1 MFASLLRRFRNN
13 APRPAPPAAVA
24 DEAWQAG
31 LALWGAG
38 THDAARAQ
46 LERAIALSPRQAPWR
61 NELGRLCMEAGDFA
75 AAGIEFSA
83 ALAIDPFLAEAH
95 CNLGI
100 VLAQENALTPPRQA
114 GALAHFSRAAE
125 LEPALVAA
133 QYNCGL
139 LLWKMERAGDALPC
153 FDRVLALAPAHAEA
167 WWYRG
172 RALQDLRRFDEAAAS
187 LEQALAIKPDYHEVR
202 LTLAFLRLL
211 QGDFAAGWRDYRAR
225 YGTAESPVRD
235 FPCPDWD
242 GGALAGRTLLVYA
255 EQGLG
260 DEILFASCLPDLI
273 AQAQHVVV
281 DCEPR
286 LAKLFARS
294 FPQATVHGGRREESR
309 AWLATVR
316 TPDLRIAAGSV
327 PGFLR
332 NSAEEF
338 PARAKYLDADPAR
351 VAYWKQRLDAL
362 GPGPKIG
369 VAWRGGLP
377 QTRTARRSLPLPAL
391 LPVLTL
397 PGTKFVSLQFDAG
410 AEELAALRADD
421 GTRVSFQH
429 WPEAHVD
436 YDETAA
442 LVMALDQVLTVC
454 CSIVHLAG
462 ALGKTAWVLTPDV
475 PEWRY
480 LAAGNSIPWYQ
491 SVRLLRQTR
500 RGEWSDVI
508 VRARDALAAARAA
521 GIPVLPAADGI
532 AVGEAASQRRML
544 ELRVETEPGDAEAHR
559 RLAEHA
565 FDAGDWEAAI
575 DGFTLALHYRP
586 GDTDAM
592 IGYARSL
599 RAGGDAAAAA
609 RACREA
615 IDIEPSSLAAR
626 LELAAALKALD
637 RGAEAIGEYRSALA
651 VHPGNP
657 GLLCNLGLALHQS
670 GEYTEAAAILRR
682 ALVEQPELAEAHH
695 NLGLVLRESGDIEG
709 AIAEFDAAMSVRP
722 QLATRSARAH
732 AVRDAGRV
740 DAALAEYDAILAGH
754 PDFGDALLN
763 RAHALLMR
771 GDFARGW
778 DAYEYRFAAGNVA
791 PRQFALPQWQGG
803 PTAGKG
809 ILVAGE
815 QGLGDEI
822 MFASC
827 IPDLIAREGGCVVE
841 CNIRLAALFAR
852 SFTVPVHGGT
862 KQDADGWLSEFPQ
875 LGWQLPAG
883 SLPRIFRRDAAAF
896 ARQPR
901 GYLHADPRRVAVWR
915 ERYAALG
922 AGSKIGIA
930 WRGGNPQ
937 TRGGL
942 RSMELA
948 GLAPLIGVSGVHWVS
963 LQHGD
968 ADADIEELRRT
979 CGVGVAA
986 WPGTGADID
995 ELAAMIVALDRV
1007 VTIDNT
1013 TAHLAGALGVPVWI
1027 LLARGADWRYGTGD
1041 MHMPWYP
1048 NAQLFRQRAFAP
1060 GWAAVVAAAAAALRD
1075 ETGNGKARP

>member
-1 MFASLLRRFRNN
+1 MLASLLRRFRNN
-13 APRPAPPAAVA
+13 ALRPDSPATAA

-31 LALWGAG
+31 LALWEAG
-38 THDAARAQ
+38 TLAPARAQ
-46 LERAIALSPRQAPWR
+46 FERAIALSPRQAPWH

-75 AAGIEFSA
+75 AAGIAFNA
-83 ALAIDPFLAEAH
+83 ALALDPELAEAH

-100 VLAQENALTPPRQA
+100 VLAQENALTSPRQA
-114 GALAHFSRAAE
+114 DALAHFARAAE
-125 LEPALVAA
+125 LQPALVAA

-139 LLWKMERAGDALPC
+139 LLWKMERAGEALSC
-153 FDRVLALAPAHAEA
+153 FDRTLALAPAHTEA

-172 RALQDLRRFDEAAAS
+172 RALQDLRRFDEAGAS

-211 QGDFAAGWRDYRAR
+211 RGDFAAGWRDYHAR
-225 YGTAESPVRD
+225 YGTAESPLRD

-309 AWLATVR
+309 AWLGAVT

-332 NSAEEF
+332 NSVEEF

-351 VAYWKQRLDAL
+351 VTYWKQRLDAL

-377 QTRTARRSLPLPAL
+377 QTRTARRSLPLQAL

-397 PGTKFVSLQFDAG
+397 PATHFVSLQFDVG
-410 AEELAALRADD
+410 AEELAALVSDD
-421 GTRVSFQH
+421 GVRIPLQH
-429 WPEAHVD
+429 WSEAHAD

-442 LVMALDQVLTVC
+442 LMMALDQVLTVC

-480 LAAGNSIPWYQ
+480 LAAGNSMPWYR

-500 RGEWSDVI
+500 RGDWSDVI
-508 VRARDALAAARAA
+508 IRARDAIAAARVSGTPA
-521 GIPVLPAADGI
+521 LPAADGI
-532 AVGEAASQRRML
+532 AGGDAALPRKML
-544 ELRVETEPGDAEAHR
+544 ELRVETEPGDADAHR
-559 RLAEHA
+559 RLAELA
-565 FDAGDWEAAI
+565 FGVGDFEAAI
-575 DGFTLALHYRP
+575 DGFALALHYRP
-586 GDTDAM
+586 GETDAM
-592 IGYARSL
+592 IGYAGAL
-599 RAGGDAAAAA
+599 RASGDAAAAE
-609 RACREA
+609 RVCREA
-615 IDIEPSSLAAR
+615 IDIEPSSPAAR
-626 LELAAALKALD
+626 LELAATLKAQD
-637 RGAEAIGEYRSALA
+637 RVTEAIGEYRVALA
-651 VHPGNP
+651 MQPGNP
-657 GLLCNLGLALHQS
+657 GLLCNLGLALHQA
-670 GEYTEAAAILRR
+670 GEYAEAAAILRR
-682 ALVEQPELAEAHH
+682 ALAEQPDLAEAHH
-695 NLGLVLRESGDIEG
+695 NLGLVLRECGDIEG

-722 QLATRSARAH
+722 QLASRSARAH
-732 AVRDAGRV
+732 ALRDAGRIDV
-740 DAALAEYDAILAGH
+740 ALAEYDAILAAH
-754 PDFGDALLN
+754 PDYGDAVLN
-763 RAHALLMR
+763 RAHALLMC
-771 GDFARGW
+771 GDYARGW
-778 DAYEYRFAAGNVA
+778 DAYEHRFAAGKVA
-791 PRQFALPQWQGG
+791 PRLFALPQWQGG
-803 PTAGKG
+803 PAAGKR

-827 IPDLIAREGGCVVE
+827 VPDLIAREGGCVVE

-852 SFTVPVHGGT
+852 SFAVPVHGGT

-875 LGWQLPAG
+875 LGWQVPAG
-883 SLPRIFRRDAAAF
+883 SLPRVFRRDAAAF
-896 ARQPR
+896 ARQPAA
-901 GYLHADPRRVAVWR
+901 YLRADPQRVAVWR

-948 GLAPLIGVSGVHWVS
+948 GLAPLIGIPGVHWIS
-963 LQHGD
+963 LQHGGVD
-968 ADADIEELRRT
+968 AEIEGLRRN
-979 CGVGVAA
+979 CGTGVAA

-995 ELAAMIVALDRV
+995 ELAAMIAALDRV

-1041 MHMPWYP
+1041 THMPWYP
-1048 NAQLFRQRAFAP
+1048 HARLFRQRASTL

-1075 ETGNGKARP
+1075 ETGGAGAQP